1 MIVSSFGPNILSN
14 LDPGLYS
21 KHVLGSCLPL
31 FHKGKTASTWILS
44 IGPRLQSISSNHL
57 FVDPLLPDMLRQI
70 DEHPH
75 LWVSQSFMTHS
86 DALMLGNNTAGLQAK
101 NSVKIAVIVGMK
113 PLLQV
118 FTSVCVGVLVE
129 W

>member
-1 MIVSSFGPNILSN
+1 
-14 LDPGLYS
+14 
-21 KHVLGSCLPL
+21 
-31 FHKGKTASTWILS
+31 
-44 IGPRLQSISSNHL
+44 
-57 FVDPLLPDMLRQI
+57 MLRQI

-86 DALMLGNNTAGLQAK
+86 DDLVLGNNTEGLQTK